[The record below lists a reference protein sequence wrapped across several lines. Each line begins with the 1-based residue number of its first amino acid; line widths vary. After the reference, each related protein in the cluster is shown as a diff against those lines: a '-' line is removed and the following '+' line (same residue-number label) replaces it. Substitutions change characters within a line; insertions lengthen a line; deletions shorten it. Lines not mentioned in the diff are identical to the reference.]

1 MSYINVINGLSNI
14 FAGLLIIAV
23 CIPLLKGKVK
33 MNRWYGIRLKKSF
46 ESEENWYKINR
57 YGAQRMIIW
66 SLVIV
71 AIGTAELF
79 IRPDIKG
86 TSWLLISRVP
96 LLLMI
101 IPAIESW
108 IYARKL

>member
-1 MSYINVINGLSNI
+1 MIYINVINGFSNI
-14 FAGLLIIAV
+14 LAGLLIIAV
-23 CIPLLKGKVK
+23 CVPLLKGKIK

-57 YGAQRMIIW
+57 YGAQRMILW

-71 AIGTAELF
+71 AVGIAELF
-79 IRPDIKG
+79 IRPDVKG
-86 TSWLLISRVP
+86 TFWYVISGLPLMLI
-96 LLLMI
+96 I

-108 IYARKL
+108 VYAKRL